1 MLEDVLGRDVFF
13 QGLQHY
19 LHKFKFSNA
28 ETNDLWQ
35 CLTEQVQNGQVN
47 LSKVTVIYLHV
58 LSLLLLC
65 YRSSLCLIY
74 LFCLLKCTLTLT
86 AWGEWT

>member
-19 LHKFKFSNA
+19 LQKFKFSNA

-47 LSKVTVIYLHV
+47 LSIK
-58 LSLLLLC
+58 LLLSNLFIV
-65 YRSSLCLIY
+65 SLAT
-74 LFCLLKCTLTLT
+74 LL
-86 AWGEWT
+86 